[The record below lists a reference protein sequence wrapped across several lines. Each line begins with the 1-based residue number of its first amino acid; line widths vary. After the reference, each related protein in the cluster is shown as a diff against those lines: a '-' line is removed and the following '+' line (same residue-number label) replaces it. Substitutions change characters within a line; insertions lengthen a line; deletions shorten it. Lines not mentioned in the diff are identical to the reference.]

1 MGSHL
6 IALDISKTRTGAAI
20 GAPGEAPTFHSIDG
34 RDETTTGAIVKLGRW
49 LIAATDP
56 RKHAVTA
63 IYYEAM
69 LNPGAFMGE
78 WNAERGKVDLRTNPA
93 TTIALAQ
100 MTGVVLFVA
109 DMRGL
114 RCVPANLFTVRA
126 AFLGHKSP
134 EEPKRV
140 AKAVCELIGWSPAN
154 EDEADAGAVF
164 YWAAAQEDPRRA
176 LVVTPMQQMRAGG
189 GPSAKR
195 SGKVRVAKKP
205 KALPMRLDADG
216 VGHIAAADAR
226 GLFAKGNRR

>member
-1 MGSHL
+1 MGSHAI

-20 GAPGEAPTFHSIDG
+20 GAPGEAPTFYSIDG
-34 RDETTTGAIVKLGRW
+34 RDETTTGAVVKLGRW
-49 LIAATDP
+49 LIRAIRENDVA
-56 RKHAVTA
+56 A

-78 WNAERGKVDLRTNPA
+78 WNPQRNKIDLRTNPA

-100 MTGVVLFVA
+100 MTGVVLFIA

-114 RCVPANLFTVRA
+114 RCIPANLFTVRA

-134 EEPKRV
+134 EEPKKV
-140 AKAVCELIGWSPAN
+140 AKALCEQIGWSPAN

-176 LVVTPMQQMRAGG
+176 RVVTPLEQMRAGG
-189 GPSAKR
+189 GASAKR

-205 KALPMRLDADG
+205 KALPIRLDADG
-216 VGHIAAADAR
+216 VGHVAAADAR
-226 GLFAKGNRR
+226 GLFGRSRR